1 MTKKINKQLF
11 LTFLIISTIITAL
24 ISPSDYIAGT
34 LGAFILYAKNVL
46 PALFPFIFFNKMLT
60 MIGSANQLSVM
71 LKKPLGKLYNAPPI
85 SGYVMVMSIFCGYPI
100 GSKLTGDLYDSGA
113 ITKSECIITNILS
126 AICGPIFIIGTIS
139 QMLGS
144 AKYGYIIYFAHLLS
158 AFING
163 FIYRPKQKANND
175 DYKLTIKYDD
185 ILSKSMLDSIISIA
199 IVGGYIA
206 IMSFFIT
213 LSDKIFLTKGVTTLF
228 GYFGISEDITKS
240 VWYGLFEMTRGINSL
255 SQCHLPAVI
264 CIPIATFLVT
274 FGGVC
279 IALQSLNYSQKCGMT
294 VFKYLLSKSTQAII
308 ATIISVIL
316 TLIFLN

>member
-144 AKYGYIIYFAHLLS
+144 AKYGYIIYFAHLL
-158 AFING
+158 
-163 FIYRPKQKANND
+163 
-175 DYKLTIKYDD
+175 
-185 ILSKSMLDSIISIA
+185 
-199 IVGGYIA
+199 YIGRA
-206 IMSFFIT
+206 Q
-213 LSDKIFLTKGVTTLF
+213 V
-228 GYFGISEDITKS
+228 
-240 VWYGLFEMTRGINSL
+240 
-255 SQCHLPAVI
+255 
-264 CIPIATFLVT
+264 
-274 FGGVC
+274 
-279 IALQSLNYSQKCGMT
+279 
-294 VFKYLLSKSTQAII
+294 
-308 ATIISVIL
+308 
-316 TLIFLN
+316 